1 MATDPIFEPLQMRG
15 FTVKNRIFR
24 SSISGRFDNVSL
36 VLRGDVVFK
45 DDFD

>member
-1 MATDPIFEPLQMRG
+1 MIEL
-15 FTVKNRIFR
+15 VIYKNQGEEAGG
-24 SSISGRFDNVSL
+24 ISGRFDNVSL